1 MEKEKHVFYTHKVN
15 YYETDKM
22 GITHHSNYIRFMEEA
37 RLEFLK
43 EIGYP
48 MQRIE
53 AERITSPVTAV
64 SCEYKRSTT
73 YDDLIEIDVSLKS
86 YNGVVL
92 TLSYIMRDKN
102 NGDLIA
108 KAESSHCF
116 IRENGLPIAVKK
128 HFPGMDEVL
137 KSLVP
142 AGKQDRK

>member
-1 MEKEKHVFYTHKVN
+1 METEKHVFYTHKVN

-73 YDDLIEIDVSLKS
+73 YDDLIEIDVSLKN
-86 YNGVVL
+86 YV
-92 TLSYIMRDKN
+92 MRDKN

-142 AGKQDRK
+142 AGKTDRK